1 MKSAVPYLLRLTIC
15 FAALG
20 AQAPVQTQSQTK
32 TEPPAQTKVEPPKK
46 DATAE
51 PAKPQEPLVPNLQE
65 IIAKPISPVRMISQ
79 RFDAD
84 RGNLNRT
91 YTVAQSPARFA
102 RMAKFYAEWSKAL
115 ADLDTKKLT
124 DAGRNEVQQLQENV
138 KRHQRELEQQ
148 KKAQA
153 EVVFLLPFGGAIVE
167 LEDSRRRME
176 RLDSAKAAGV
186 LTEMVKGIAKSHKAL
201 EASLAKGSTTKPPAK
216 ELRTRAA
223 DAVRDLRTALRNWNG
238 FYDGYDPVYM
248 FWMGEPYKASDKAL
262 QDYIT
267 LLRTKEEPEKAEKAE
282 TKTAGPD
289 ATTRPT
295 TPPTAA
301 PAKSAV
307 SVAKDEAPISKAPP
321 VAEKLPTENDVP
333 DLATLLAFPQSE
345 FQGVIQRYQTGRS
358 NIAGRLATM
367 PAPPADAPARTPDR
381 QARAKKFYGEWQ
393 AALRKLSFDAL
404 SKDAQVDYLLLQNQI
419 QHELKRADNPA
430 PTRGGRGGAGAG
442 RQRDELAIEG
452 RPIGRQAMLDEL
464 ALEMIPYSPEELIV
478 IAEKEFAWCDAE
490 MLKASHELGF
500 GDDWKR
506 AIEKAKTM
514 HVEPGHQ
521 PEAIRDLA
529 WEATDYVRKYDLV
542 SVPQL
547 VSETWRMQMM
557 SPQRQLVSPF
567 FLGGEVI
574 LVSFPT
580 NTMAYDAKLQSMRGN
595 NIPFSRATVHHELI
609 PGHGLQ
615 QFMTPRYRSYRNMF
629 STPFWTEGW
638 SLYWEFILYQR
649 GFPKTAEDRVGFLFW
664 RMHRCARIIF
674 SLNYHLGKW
683 PAQKCVDFLVDRVG
697 HERDNA
703 TAEVRRSFTGGYG
716 PLYQAAYMLGGLQI
730 RELHKELV
738 DSGKMTDRDFHDAVL
753 QQNRIPIT
761 MVRASLTKQA
771 LSPDKPPEW
780 RFYGPINAPKAVS
793 P

>member
-1 MKSAVPYLLRLTIC
+1 MKSAVLYSLRLAIC

-20 AQAPVQTQSQTK
+20 AQAPVQTPAQTK
-32 TEPPAQTKVEPPKK
+32 AVPPAQTKVEPPKK
-46 DATAE
+46 DAVAE
-51 PAKPQEPLVPNLQE
+51 PAKPPEPLAPNLQE
-65 IIAKPISPVRMISQ
+65 IIAKPISPVRMVSQ

-91 YTVAQSPARFA
+91 YTVTQSPARFA

-153 EVVFLLPFGGAIVE
+153 EIAFLLPFGRVIVE

-176 RLDSAKAAGV
+176 RLDSEKAAGV
-186 LTEMVKGIAKSHKAL
+186 LTTLVKEITKLHKAL
-201 EASLAKGSTTKPPAK
+201 ETSLAKGATTKPPAK
-216 ELRTRAA
+216 ELRNRAA
-223 DAVRDLRTALRNWNG
+223 DAVRDLRTALRNWNA
-238 FYDGYDPVYM
+238 FYDGYDPDFM

-262 QDYIT
+262 QDYIA
-267 LLRTKEEPEKAEKAE
+267 LLRTKEEPEKTEKAE
-282 TKTAGPD
+282 TKTAESD
-289 ATTRPT
+289 ATTGPTKVAAAASVKGTVDVAKTETPT
-295 TPPTAA
+295 T
-301 PAKSAV
+301 
-307 SVAKDEAPISKAPP
+307 

-345 FQGVIQRYQTGRS
+345 FQGVIQRYQTARG
-358 NIAGRLATM
+358 NIAGRLATL
-367 PAPPADAPARTPDR
+367 PAPPAGTPPRSSDR
-381 QARAKKFYGEWQ
+381 QARAKQFYSEWQ

-430 PTRGGRGGAGAG
+430 PTRGGRGAGGQGG
-442 RQRDELAIEG
+442 RGRDELAIEG

-464 ALEMIPYSPEELIV
+464 ALEMIPYSPEELIG
-478 IAEKEFAWCDAE
+478 IAQAEFAWCDAE

-500 GDDWKR
+500 GDDWKK

-514 HVEPGHQ
+514 HVQPGHQ

-557 SPQRQLVSPF
+557 PPARQLVSPF

-716 PLYQAAYMLGGLQI
+716 PLYQAAYMLGGLQL

-738 DSGKMTDRDFHDAVL
+738 DSGKMTDREFHDAVL
-753 QQNRIPIT
+753 KENRIPIT
-761 MVRASLTKQA
+761 MVRASLTKQL

-780 RFYGPINAPKAVS
+780 RFYGTVSAPKTVS